1 MRQRVQL
8 LSNYSSGTSHEDAS
22 RRTDLEAAEIV
33 EQGAEMTQV
42 HGGHL
47 ENSHR
52 ERDTL
57 SVCTIIATNLRSQM

>member
-1 MRQRVQL
+1 M
-8 LSNYSSGTSHEDAS
+8 
-22 RRTDLEAAEIV
+22 EAAEIV

-42 HGGHL
+42 HEGHL

-57 SVCTIIATNLRSQM
+57 SVCTTIATNLRSHNNSLRCRKMRE

>member
-1 MRQRVQL
+1 M
-8 LSNYSSGTSHEDAS
+8 
-22 RRTDLEAAEIV
+22 EAAEIV

-42 HGGHL
+42 HEGHL

-57 SVCTIIATNLRSQM
+57 SVWTIIATNLRSQM